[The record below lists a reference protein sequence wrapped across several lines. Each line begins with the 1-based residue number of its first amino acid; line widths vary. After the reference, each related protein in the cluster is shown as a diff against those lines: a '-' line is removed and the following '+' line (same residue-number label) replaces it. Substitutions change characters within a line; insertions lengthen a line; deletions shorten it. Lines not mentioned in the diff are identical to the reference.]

1 MLVDAIIAI
10 IAIISSH
17 LAILFLESIEL
28 FMTIWVCFFCIHSPL
43 PLPPPSPPLIQI
55 IIHFARDCIL
65 SCFLWFY
72 NSVRFYARFSGISNQ
87 CKEEKNDYGSLHLI
101 HSRIVQEER
110 VEKKKVFMINWK
122 CSNGTAK
129 RSNNNKIKSFILF
142 DLKNR
147 IDCIC
152 H

>member
-101 HSRIVQEER
+101 HSRIVQKER
-110 VEKKKVFMINWK
+110 VEKKKYSWLIENARMELQKEATI
-122 CSNGTAK
+122 
-129 RSNNNKIKSFILF
+129 IKSKVLF
-142 DLKNR
+142 CLTWK
-147 IDCIC
+147 IE
-152 H
+152 

>member
-110 VEKKKVFMINWK
+110 VEKKKYSWLIENARMELQKEATI
-122 CSNGTAK
+122 
-129 RSNNNKIKSFILF
+129 IKSKVLF
-142 DLKNR
+142 CLTWK
-147 IDCIC
+147 IE
-152 H
+152 